1 MGRTLAT
8 FTQFI
13 DQEIAAW
20 TSFRRALRK
29 EDQVFLDT
37 LFRAAKYHVA
47 AGSYA
52 SRASPFEAMIVAML
66 IEAYKKNALLEN
78 RIVSLEQF
86 LKKEVG

>member
-8 FTQFI
+8 FTQLI

-20 TSFRRALRK
+20 QSFRRALRK
-29 EDQVFLDT
+29 EDQGHLDA

-52 SRASPFEAMIVAML
+52 SKSSPFETMIVAML
-66 IEAYKKNALLEN
+66 IESYKKNALLEA
-78 RIVSLEQF
+78 RVARLEAF
-86 LKKEVG
+86 FIERKA